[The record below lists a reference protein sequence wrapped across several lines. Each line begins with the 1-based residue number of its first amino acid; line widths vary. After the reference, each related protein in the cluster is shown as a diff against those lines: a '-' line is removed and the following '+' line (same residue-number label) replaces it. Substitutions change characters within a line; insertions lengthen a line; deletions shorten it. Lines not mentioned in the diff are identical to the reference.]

1 LLEVR
6 PGLTRGDFRDIDQ
19 HDRVPDM
26 ELLYR
31 AVDGLVIERGPAE
44 KLPDPTVT
52 GDSGVLPVVLADDDF
67 VVVVLADD
75 DYDAL
80 DVGEGALT
88 LTVWIACEAAGGE
101 AADPLAASARDAG
114 VAPDGGRR
122 CQWVRQTRLPVRGGC
137 HVAGGS

>member
-52 GDSGVLPVVLADDDF
+52 GDSGVLPL
-67 VVVVLADD
+67 VLADD

-80 DVGEGALT
+80 GVREGALA
-88 LTVWIACEAAGGE
+88 LLVGIACEAAGGE
-101 AADPLAASARDAG
+101 AAGA
-114 VAPDGGRR
+114 
-122 CQWVRQTRLPVRGGC
+122 
-137 HVAGGS
+137 